1 MPPDN
6 ATREVGPAS
15 AAGTA
20 VTHTDHEYV
29 MYTHAASGVAH
40 INASDPPDR
49 GLVIFELVE
58 YDIFVVPDHRRGLA
72 ELNFLRQ
79 GMVLAVCEL
88 YVTMHHGCINANGT
102 HRRCVWNA

>member
-40 INASDPPDR
+40 INASDPSDR
-49 GLVIFELVE
+49 
-58 YDIFVVPDHRRGLA
+58 
-72 ELNFLRQ
+72 
-79 GMVLAVCEL
+79 
-88 YVTMHHGCINANGT
+88 
-102 HRRCVWNA
+102 